1 MSGPR
6 VIREGGGVVAVWKPA
21 GLATQAPPGVGS
33 AEAWLRERLHGGR
46 AGGYL
51 GVPHRLDRA
60 VSGVVLFAATPRA
73 ARQLSR
79 QFERRQVTKRYLA
92 IVAGH
97 RLPGAESAAAAG
109 AGDGGAAAF
118 VDWHDTVEKIPEEAR
133 ARIVAPD
140 AAGGRAA
147 HTRARLLRGLPEGGL
162 LLELLPVTGRMHQ
175 LRLQAAAR
183 GSPVRGDELYGGGDG
198 EWSARV
204 AAAEDVWRDAAAA
217 GTTPAIALH
226 AARIEYAC
234 PDGGGPVAVGA
245 GLPGYW
251 PAAVSQSPEAV
262 AVTTA

>member
-6 VIREGGGVVAVWKPA
+6 VLREGAGVVAVWKPA
-21 GLATQAPPGVGS
+21 GLATQAPPGIAS

-46 AGGYL
+46 PGGYL
-51 GVPHRLDRA
+51 GVPHRLDRG

-92 IVAGH
+92 IVAGE
-97 RLPGAESAAAAG
+97 RLPGAGAAG
-109 AGDGGAAAF
+109 KENTEHAEHGSATL
-118 VDWHDTVEKIPEEAR
+118 VEWHDTIEKIPDLAR
-133 ARIVAPD
+133 ARIVPSGT
-140 AAGGRAA
+140 AGGRAA
-147 HTRARLLRGLPEGGL
+147 HTRARLVRGLPGGRL

-183 GSPVRGDELYGGGDG
+183 GLPVVGDDLYGGENA

-204 AAAEDVWRDAAAA
+204 AAADDVWRDEGAVAA
-217 GTTPAIALH
+217 AIALH
-226 AARIEYAC
+226 AVRIDYAD
-234 PDGGGPVAVGA
+234 PDGGGPVAVA
-245 GLPGYW
+245 ADLPGYW
-251 PAAVSQSPEAV
+251 PAEAG